1 MSGGPGAPDLLLT
14 GGRVHTV
21 DAADRVVEAVAIR
34 GDRILAT
41 GSAAALAELAGPDT
55 RTVQLEGRSVV
66 PGLVDG
72 HAHMEREALKRLR
85 PSLAGASS
93 VGEDLARVSAAAAA
107 IPKGAWVVTMPLG
120 DPPFY
125 FGGAD
130 ALAERRLPTRAE
142 LDAVA
147 PEHPVCIPGAFG
159 NWGRPPG
166 WTVLNSAGLAAAGI
180 TAASRPECAGVQ
192 VELDPATGEPTG
204 VIVEHNYRPSLEF
217 DLLRGLPSFGYEER
231 LQALLDSI
239 PMYQALGTT
248 SIYEGHGS
256 APESIAIYR
265 DAWERGRLTVRTC
278 LCVSPTWSGLDEA
291 RLAMRD
297 WLAYARGR
305 GMGDPWLRI
314 CGVYLG
320 LGGDPAHAA
329 LARAALPNTGW
340 TGYVEWANDLADFR
354 ELAMIAARNDL
365 RVNAVVGERLPEAL
379 DALEAVD
386 RVHAL
391 AGRRW
396 VIEHIGRMRPDDLPR
411 IRALGL
417 MLTTIPTYSLWK
429 DGDAYLDDPDG
440 GEWTLPHRALMEAGL
455 PIAAGTDN
463 VPCSPFWPMWAAI
476 ARVERTTG
484 RTLGTSQALD
494 RRQALRLMTIEGARL
509 SFEEDV
515 KGSLEPGK
523 YADLAVLDDDP
534 HEVPLD
540 ALRGL
545 TSSMTVVGGRI
556 VHHRPWA

>member
-1 MSGGPGAPDLLLT
+1 MSSAPSEADLLLT

-21 DAADRVVEAVAIR
+21 DDADHIVEAVAIR
-34 GDRILAT
+34 GGRIVAAGT
-41 GSAAALAELAGPDT
+41 TAALAAFAGPRT
-55 RTVQLEGRSVV
+55 RTVHLGGRSVV
-66 PGLVDG
+66 PGLIDG

-85 PSLAGASS
+85 PSLAGASC
-93 VGEDLARVSAAAAA
+93 VAEVLARVSAAAAA
-107 IPKGAWVVTMPLG
+107 TPRGRWVVTMPLG
-120 DPPFY
+120 DPPFF
-125 FGGAD
+125 FGGPD

-142 LDAVA
+142 LDAAA
-147 PEHPVCIPGAFG
+147 PDHPVCIPGAFG

-166 WTVLNSAGLAAAGI
+166 WTVLNSAGLASAGI
-180 TAASRPECAGVQ
+180 TAASRPACDGVR
-192 VELDPATGEPTG
+192 VELDAASGEPTG
-204 VIVEHNYRPSLEF
+204 VIVEDNYRPSLEF
-217 DLLRGLPSFGYEER
+217 DLLRDLPCFDYGQR
-231 LQALLDSI
+231 RQALLDSI
-239 PMYQALGTT
+239 PIYQALGTT

-265 DAWERGRLTVRTC
+265 DLWERGQLTVRTC
-278 LCVSPTWSGLDEA
+278 LCVSPTWSDLHEA

-340 TGYVEWANDLADFR
+340 TGYVEWAHGIAEFR
-354 ELAMIAARNDL
+354 ELATIAASHDL
-365 RVNAVVGERLPEAL
+365 RVNAVVGERLPEVL

-386 RVHAL
+386 RAYPL
-391 AGRRW
+391 RDRRW

-417 MLTTIPTYSLWK
+417 MVTTIPTYSLWK

-440 GEWTLPHRALMEAGL
+440 GAWTLPHRALMAAGL

-484 RTLGTSQALD
+484 RVLGTEQALD

-515 KGSLEPGK
+515 KGSI
-523 YADLAVLDDDP
+523 A
-534 HEVPLD
+534 LD
-540 ALRGL
+540 ALRNV
-545 TSSMTVVGGRI
+545 SSLMTVVGGRI
-556 VHHRPWA
+556 VHHRPWN